1 MEWLRSRGINDLFPV
16 QKKALEKGLLSFKN
30 LLVSAPTGSGKTLV
44 AEMAIFNALKHNYNV
59 AYLLPLRSIAFEK
72 YKSLSTVFGKDNVML
87 SVGDYHSPQLGD
99 KRILIA
105 TYERMDSILRH
116 EPEWLEDLGVVVVD
130 EIHYVGDPERGPT
143 LETVVT
149 QLKMEGVQLLGLSAT
164 VGNLEEI
171 AQWLEADLVYDDWRP
186 VELREGVMD
195 SKRYEILFEE
205 GVERVE
211 KVIGNAA
218 FDVAYKYLKE
228 GQVLYFAPTRNRAER
243 VAEEFSKYFKPD
255 SESKEWADKI
265 RLEVEGEFGEK
276 IAKLVERKV
285 AFHHAGLTNEARMII
300 EDGFR
305 AGVIRL
311 IAATPTLAAGVNLPA
326 KTVVIEKFTRYNKDL
341 GISEP
346 ISVSEYKQMA
356 GRAGRPGL
364 DKVGISV
371 LIARDNA
378 EEVFEKYVK
387 GEPEPVKSSLDNPR
401 ALRKV
406 ILGLITRRIVRS
418 EEELED
424 FISKTLFGITMGT
437 HDAMEASKEVLKFL
451 INMGAVAPS
460 LAPTRLGSLI
470 SKLYVDP
477 YGAKVVRD
485 ALRKRVGKGYVL
497 GYLHLISLTPDMPK
511 RSVYAKEFKKLK
523 KIAYEREYELIVRE
537 YEDLELWAS
546 ALKVALVLE
555 DWINE
560 VPDDVIAERHK
571 VYPGDVRVFS
581 DTASWLLHAY
591 SELCKFLGMKRHAEE
606 LGKLEVRMKYGVR
619 EELVSLVKLPYIG
632 RVRARKL
639 WEAGIRGPE
648 DILEKR
654 DLVARIIGRKVAE
667 KVIDA
672 LLGGV
677 RS

>member
-1 MEWLRSRGINDLFPV
+1 MESRGIRKLFPV
-16 QKKALEKGLLSFKN
+16 QEKALEKGLLSFKN

-44 AEMAIFNALKHNYNV
+44 AEIAIFNALRHNYNV

-72 YKSLSTVFGKDNVML
+72 YRSMSSIFGKENVML
-87 SVGDYHSPQLGD
+87 SVGDYHSPQLED

-130 EIHYVGDPERGPT
+130 EIHYVGEPERGPT

-171 AQWLEADLVYDDWRP
+171 AEWLEAELVYDDWRP
-186 VELREGVMD
+186 VELREGVMN
-195 SKRYEILFEE
+195 SKKYEILFEDGIE
-205 GVERVE
+205 NVK
-211 KVIGNAA
+211 KVSGNAA
-218 FDVAYKYLKE
+218 LDVAYKYLRE
-228 GQVLYFAPTRNRAER
+228 GQVLYFAPTRNRAEK

-255 SESKEWADKI
+255 SESKEWADRI
-265 RLEVEGEFGEK
+265 RLEVEGEFGERL
-276 IAKLVERKV
+276 AKLVERKV

-305 AGVIRL
+305 AGVIKL
-311 IAATPTLAAGVNLPA
+311 IASTPTLAAGVNLPA
-326 KTVVIEKFTRYNKDL
+326 KTVVIEKFTRYNREL

-371 LIARDNA
+371 LIAKDNA

-387 GEPEPVKSSLDNPR
+387 GSPEPVRSSLDSPK
-401 ALRKV
+401 ALRKAV
-406 ILGLITRRIVRS
+406 LGLITRRIVRS
-418 EEELED
+418 EEELEY
-424 FISKTLFGITMGT
+424 FVSKTLFGITRGT
-437 HDAMEASKEVLKFL
+437 EEAMDASKEVLKFL

-460 LAPTRLGSLI
+460 MAPTRLGSLI

-485 ALRKRVGKGYVL
+485 VLRRRPGKAHVL
-497 GYLHLISLTPDMPK
+497 GYLHLISMTPDMPK
-511 RSVYAKEFKKLK
+511 RSVYAKEFKRLRR
-523 KIAYEREYELIVRE
+523 IAREREYELLVKE
-537 YEDLELWAS
+537 HEDLELWAS

-560 VPDDVIAERHK
+560 IPDDVISEKHK

-581 DTASWLLHAY
+581 DTASWLIHAY

-606 LGKLEVRMKYGVR
+606 LRKLELRMKYGVR
-619 EELVSLVKLPYIG
+619 EELVNLVKLPYIG

-648 DILEKR
+648 DILDRR
-654 DLVARIIGRKVAE
+654 DLVARVIGRKVADR
-667 KVIDA
+667 VIA
-672 LLGGV
+672 SILEGV
-677 RS
+677 KS